1 MMSDDSRLTWSFLFL
16 NRPRN
21 DRSCNIFFTVRIL
34 HAAGV
39 LTQMATNS
47 LKAQMASMHAYI
59 DEMPPHTVNAALF
72 AVLLV
77 LAAAVALCMR
87 CCCSRRSGSSSST
100 RQKLGGYSKVGS

>member
-1 MMSDDSRLTWSFLFL
+1 MTRDSRLTWSFFFL
-16 NRPRN
+16 HRPRN
-21 DRSCNIFFTVRIL
+21 HRSCNIIFTMRIL
-34 HAAGV
+34 HATGV
-39 LTQMATNS
+39 LTQVATIS

-100 RQKLGGYSKVGS
+100 RQKLGGYSKVCS